1 MGRSPAAARASA
13 ATDSAAS
20 MEMKQEARPSRPS
33 CRGGRI
39 PIAARARPAGGEAVA
54 TDLSIKVLAQLLHRR
69 GVLDLVEFAEELEVR
84 ALLLAKTD
92 DGSEIAPAA
101 TLAAEVLDELAR
113 DLREAAPDLAPAEV

>member
-1 MGRSPAAARASA
+1 
-13 ATDSAAS
+13 
-20 MEMKQEARPSRPS
+20 MKQEARPSRPS
-33 CRGGRI
+33 CRGGRAL